1 VDNANAVE
9 YVVPYLYEDD
19 NQSEG
24 SQALKGNQDLASIVS
39 DYEYNY
45 SFDDSERGKKKK
57 NKNNNDSNQDS
68 GSYNNN
74 NQVDPNWVPQVIA
87 YKFQFD
93 N

>member
-1 VDNANAVE
+1 MDNANAVE

-57 NKNNNDSNQDS
+57 NKAAKRACIEAAK
-68 GSYNNN
+68 GR
-74 NQVDPNWVPQVIA
+74 
-87 YKFQFD
+87 
-93 N
+93 